1 MDTEHTPIHVPDS
14 HHDFQ
19 NHEDHIA
26 GKYFDDPL
34 QFGSIFP
41 MPQAMKILDGKK
53 LKPISAWDLRK
64 VKSKKE
70 VIMEAQRDNMRV
82 HFATLMDMCHLKK
95 CGVGTQ
101 IAEEQR

>member
-1 MDTEHTPIHVPDS
+1 
-14 HHDFQ
+14 
-19 NHEDHIA
+19 
-26 GKYFDDPL
+26 
-34 QFGSIFP
+34 

-64 VKSKKE
+64 VKSKKD

-82 HFATLMDMCHLKK
+82 HFATLMDMCHIKK

-101 IAEEQR
+101 IAQEQRQSRALGGHCKGRLWSLSSLH